1 MTFSERHMDGEEFL
15 GFNEELNEQNL
26 HRYEKLA
33 DDDAIQED
41 EAEKGDDDETSSAIM
56 VPRIVNIVACVDY
69 GCEIDLF
76 KIATHARN
84 AENTPKRFP
93 AVTLRIQDPNATG
106 LTFKNGKMNIVGC
119 RTEESAFLAARKFGR
134 ILKNLGFPVKLKSF
148 TIANMVAT
156 MTVRKQN
163 MYEAT
168 KGGFTNATDAADWL
182 VKQGV
187 PFRDSH
193 AIIGQLVLYCI
204 NNNTSLADLSLEE
217 YKAISPVFDES
228 VYDAI
233 KVEKCVEARNVIPSI

>member
-1 MTFSERHMDGEEFL
+1 MDGEEFL

-33 DDDAIQED
+33 DDDAIQDD
-41 EAEKGDDDETSSAIM
+41 EAAKGEDDETSSAIM

-84 AENTPKRFP
+84 AEYNPKRFP
-93 AVTLRIQDPNATG
+93 AVTLRIQDPKATG

-156 MTVRKQN
+156 MDAKFPIHLESMAASQHRIFVTYNPEIFAGLIYRLPKPRATLLIFVSGKVVVTGTQSVQN
-163 MYEAT
+163 IVEA
-168 KGGFTNATDAADWL
+168 GNHIYPILELFARDYAPAD
-182 VKQGV
+182 KQGQ
-187 PFRDSH
+187 P
-193 AIIGQLVLYCI
+193 
-204 NNNTSLADLSLEE
+204 
-217 YKAISPVFDES
+217 
-228 VYDAI
+228 
-233 KVEKCVEARNVIPSI
+233 